1 MNKSD
6 IPVQPCVAYEIPT
19 QPSVAYE
26 ISTQPSVAYSPGPS
40 SQAPHQPP
48 DEEDEKRYVA
58 VDPPAGF
65 VPKYKP
71 ADEPTES
78 DHYVPMSPVEQLA
91 ESEEGYMPM
100 SPVQPTESDDYV
112 PMSPVEQ
119 P

>member
-6 IPVQPCVAYEIPT
+6 IPVQPCVAYEIST

-26 ISTQPSVAYSPGPS
+26 IPTQPSVAYSPGPS
-40 SQAPHQPP
+40 SQALRNSP
-48 DEEDEKRYVA
+48 EEDEKGYVV

-71 ADEPTES
+71 VD
-78 DHYVPMSPVEQLA
+78 
-91 ESEEGYMPM
+91 
-100 SPVQPTESDDYV
+100 QPTESEDYV

>member
-1 MNKSD
+1 MYELYIQEPVTKSD
-6 IPVQPCVAYEIPT
+6 IPVQPC
-19 QPSVAYE
+19 VAYE

-40 SQAPHQPP
+40 SQAPRQPP

-58 VDPPAGF
+58 VDLPAGF